1 MNQEAT
7 NEYARQCSYAVGM
20 CEGIL
25 QKLRLGYADAT
36 SGRKGFNWGHVGD
49 MQHLAGQ
56 LREIEDRLWSK
67 GEYAP
72 ENVASVK
79 GGAR

>member
-1 MNQEAT
+1 MNTEAT

-20 CEGIL
+20 LEGIL
-25 QKLRLGYADAT
+25 QKVRRAYDDAAR
-36 SGRKGFNWGHVGD
+36 GRKSFGWGDVGD
-49 MQHLAGQ
+49 MTHLAGQ
-56 LREIEDRLWSK
+56 LREIEDRLWNK

>member
-1 MNQEAT
+1 MSRETT
-7 NEYARQCSYAVGM
+7 NEYARQCSYAAGL

-25 QKLRLGYADAT
+25 QKVRMGFADA
-36 SGRKGFNWGHVGD
+36 SADRRNFNWGDVGD
-49 MQHLAGQ
+49 MQRTCEQ

-72 ENVASVK
+72 ENV
-79 GGAR
+79 GRTR